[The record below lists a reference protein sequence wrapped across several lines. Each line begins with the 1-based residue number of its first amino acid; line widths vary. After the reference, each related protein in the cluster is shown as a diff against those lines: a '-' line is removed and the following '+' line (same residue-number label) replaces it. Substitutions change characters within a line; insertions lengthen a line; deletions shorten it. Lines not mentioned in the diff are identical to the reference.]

1 MAQKSIIRDITVNYA
16 KLYEP
21 EHNERFNKTEFDIQ
35 LEFDK
40 KRIKELEMFG
50 NPRPLPNGNLA
61 INVSRNHKN
70 REGKLASITVL
81 DADKNPFDKPI
92 GNGSKANVL
101 VLTYPQA
108 QAKTKANL
116 GMKTILLAVQ
126 ITEHVEYSPTGDYST
141 DFDIVES
148 TSGTSEEHASDF

>member
-16 KLYEP
+16 KVYEP
-21 EHNERFNKTEFDIQ
+21 EHNERFNKTAFDIQ
-35 LEFDK
+35 LEFGK

-61 INVSRNHKN
+61 INISRNHQNKDG
-70 REGKLASITVL
+70 RVSSITVL
-81 DADKNPFDKPI
+81 DAAKNPFDKPI
-92 GNGSKANVL
+92 GNGSKANLL

-116 GMKTILLAVQ
+116 GMKTVLLAVQ
-126 ITEHVEYSPTGDYST
+126 ITEHVEYAPTGDYSS
-141 DFDIVES
+141 DFDVVES
-148 TSGTSEEHASDF
+148 TSNTSEHASDF